1 MARTASVCP
10 VCLGPAPAERVAVG
24 DTVLLVKRCPEHGE
38 FSVPVWRGEPA
49 FTGWVRPKIP
59 TARRGPGTERVLGC
73 PNDCGLCPDHGQHT
87 CTLLI
92 EVTQR
97 CNLRCPVCFASAGPG
112 EGQGDRGERQSGGQ
126 GREPGSGRGDER
138 RKGDSRASCREDDPT
153 LGELVTRLAVL
164 RPRAGD
170 ANIQLSG
177 GEPTLRDDLPQL
189 ITAVRGLG
197 YPFVQLN
204 TNGLRLAREKGYAA
218 RLAAAGLDSVFLQ
231 FDGPD
236 DAATARLRGLPLHA
250 DKVRAVEACV

>member
-1 MARTASVCP
+1 M
-10 VCLGPAPAERVAVG
+10 
-24 DTVLLVKRCPEHGE
+24 
-38 FSVPVWRGEPA
+38 
-49 FTGWVRPKIP
+49 
-59 TARRGPGTERVLGC
+59 
-73 PNDCGLCPDHGQHT
+73 
-87 CTLLI
+87 

-112 EGQGDRGERQSGGQ
+112 EGRGNRSERQSGGL
-126 GREPGSGRGDER
+126 GREPGGGWCDER
-138 RKGDSRASCREDDPT
+138 REGDARQSRREDDPT
-153 LGELVTRLAVL
+153 LGELVARLAVL

-189 ITAVRGLG
+189 VTAVRGLG

-204 TNGLRLAREKGYAA
+204 TNGLRLAREAGYAA

-236 DAATARLRGLPLHA
+236 GAATARLRG
-250 DKVRAVEACV
+250 